1 MIQDGIEGHAEF
13 AAERNPLEGSANL
26 WVHTSIN
33 NVIDAVI
40 RGNLPVSSFVLGRRQ
55 LKQTGDYTQN
65 HEYSIPCLEDVP
77 LSTYSPIRI
86 ALRRLDLQLRL
97 FRVALRREGKP

>member
-55 LKQTGDYTQN
+55 LKQTGDYT
-65 HEYSIPCLEDVP
+65 SM
-77 LSTYSPIRI
+77 
-86 ALRRLDLQLRL
+86 RRLFARKLCSRPG
-97 FRVALRREGKP
+97 A